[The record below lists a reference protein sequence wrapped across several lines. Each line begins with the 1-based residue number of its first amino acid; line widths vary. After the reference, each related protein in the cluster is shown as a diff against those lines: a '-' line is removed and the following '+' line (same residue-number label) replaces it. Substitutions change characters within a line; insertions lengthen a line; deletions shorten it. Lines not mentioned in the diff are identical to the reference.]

1 MSHCILNKRI
11 SPVSFVSRKCYM
23 FVTASLLLSAVPRMA
38 SREQP
43 LLYASQQQQLP
54 NEDESHVPLLDAEHS

>member
-1 MSHCILNKRI
+1 
-11 SPVSFVSRKCYM
+11 M

-43 LLYASQQQQLP
+43 LLYASHQQMP
-54 NEDESHVPLLDAEHS
+54 SEDESHVPLLDAEHS

>member
-1 MSHCILNKRI
+1 
-11 SPVSFVSRKCYM
+11 M